1 MLAKA
6 SDLLEK
12 PDSRTLAAVKFHT
25 SFLFCDDSDITK
37 SAYLNS
43 HLKEKTYPYIFYT
56 PWKKRKERKTAPEE
70 KE

>member
-56 PWKKRKERKTAPEE
+56 P
-70 KE
+70 